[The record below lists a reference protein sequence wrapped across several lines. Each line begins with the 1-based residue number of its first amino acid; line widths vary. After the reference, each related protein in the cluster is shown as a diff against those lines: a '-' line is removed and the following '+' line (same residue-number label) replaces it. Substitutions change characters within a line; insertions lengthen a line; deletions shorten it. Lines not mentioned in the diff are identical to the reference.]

1 MNKFILTSVIT
12 FFCIAAYAQPKTVE
26 KAIIKMQTEIN
37 FPENFGGGGGA
48 GGGDG
53 NAPMGM
59 PRSMEASTTVYMK
72 GDMSK
77 TESVTDFGNNTVI
90 TDKKN
95 KRTTTLMEAMG
106 RKTGFYSTENDEEEM
121 RARMD
126 SARARRADSLRQM
139 GLPIAQPSKPEI
151 QYIDETKKI
160 AGYTCKKAI
169 LRSKNQR
176 GEVNESI
183 VWYCPDFKVAQNVLT
198 GGNRGMMNMAGLNG
212 VDQIEGF
219 PMEYEFERSNG
230 MKMHMIVTKV
240 QLDANI
246 DDKVFEIPKG
256 YDIKPIKEMQGG
268 RGFRFGG
275 GNP

>member
-1 MNKFILTSVIT
+1 MNKLTLTAVIMLLS
-12 FFCIAAYAQPKTVE
+12 FASIAQPKMVE

-37 FPENFGGGGGA
+37 FPENFGGGGA
-48 GGGDG
+48 GGDG
-53 NAPMGM
+53 NATMAM
-59 PRSMEASTTVYMK
+59 PRSMEASTTMYMK

-77 TESVTDFGNNTVI
+77 VESVTDFGNNTVI

-106 RKTGFYSTENDEEEM
+106 RKTGFYSTDTDEEAM

-160 AGYTCKKAI
+160 AGFVCKKAI
-169 LRSKNQR
+169 LRTKNQR
-176 GEVNESI
+176 GEVSEST
-183 VWYCPDFKVAQNVLT
+183 VWYCPEFKLSQGLAT
-198 GGNRGMMNMAGLNG
+198 GGNRGMMSMAGLNG

-219 PMEYEFERSNG
+219 PMEYEFERGNG
-230 MKMHMIVTKV
+230 MKMHMVVTKV

-256 YDIKPIKEMQGG
+256 YDIKPIAEMQGNGG
-268 RGFRFGG
+268 RAFRMGG
-275 GNP
+275 GNQ